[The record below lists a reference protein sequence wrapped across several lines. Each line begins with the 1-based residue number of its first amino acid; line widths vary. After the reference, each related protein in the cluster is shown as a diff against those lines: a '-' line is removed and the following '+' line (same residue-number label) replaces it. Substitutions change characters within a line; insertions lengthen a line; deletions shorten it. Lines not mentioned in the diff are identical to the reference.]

1 MKKVLFALLLVASAF
16 VFFGMQAS
24 AAGTGNLVVHFQAW
38 DEADYDNLGSHAW
51 GSTATGRLASGTDD
65 FGVYFEFNDL
75 DIDTEIGF
83 IAVTW
88 IGTDGPDW
96 NKKLT
101 GDVMIAADVVQ
112 EDKTTH
118 VFVFQG
124 AEGAQYLVADP
135 DNHSVIVL
143 YYDSAGAYEENLGI
157 HHWGWTAAGPEWASP
172 AQVFNTVGKSPSD
185 TEIMGFALASEDITG
200 AGFLIYAG
208 SDGTKKTGDIKNE
221 TGFFQTHT
229 DGTYDILYVVNAG
242 DGFTSNENVYTDP
255 QLFADDAFSFNLMP
269 FNNEDKSGTF
279 AVDPTTIFVKT
290 SSPVASPYPLAV
302 DKDAARAEI
311 ENWFTVR
318 EITGED
324 TYGDPL
330 AIERVDFA
338 TTNTTLNQFVI
349 ILENAMDNTKEYEIF
364 FDLNYPE
371 EALDVA
377 KEVTVTLNVTVP
389 ANTPYGAE
397 ISVAGSL
404 QSPDQWTPGV
414 AAYTATQVDDT
425 LVYTLT
431 FTVDVIEAYTTF
443 EYKWT
448 RGSWPTEEFIA
459 SNRPLVIPNNV
470 DTIEFNDVVEAWA
483 DIDAPAEKYAA
494 PERTAMVNSKASLVL
509 DLDTEAPVITFIS
522 PTGIVGK
529 VPAERIIEVTWG
541 QPFNQLLFPRYR
553 ADDDRDG
560 DLTPFVFV
568 PKGQSSV
575 LDTRTEGD
583 YTIMLRVVDKWGNV
597 TEETFIFRVV
607 KSN

>member
-1 MKKVLFALLLVASAF
+1 MKKVLFALLLIASVFA
-16 VFFGMQAS
+16 FFGLNAK

-38 DEADYDNLGSHAW
+38 DDASYDNLGSHAW
-51 GSTATGRLASGTDD
+51 GSTAVGKLASGTDD

-75 DIDTEIGF
+75 EIDTEIGF

-88 IGTDGPDW
+88 IGTEGPNWD
-96 NKKLT
+96 KKLT
-101 GDVMIAADVVQ
+101 GDVMIGDDVVQ
-112 EDKTTH
+112 EGKTTH

-124 AEGAQYLVADP
+124 ANGAQYLVADP
-135 DNHSVIVL
+135 DNHSVIVV
-143 YYDSAGAYEENLGI
+143 YYDAAGTYEENLGI
-157 HHWGWTAAGPEWASP
+157 HHWGWTVAGPEWASP
-172 AQVFNTVGKSPSD
+172 AEVFNTVGKSPSD
-185 TEIMGFALASEDITG
+185 MEVKGFALASEDITG

-208 SDGTKKTGDIKNE
+208 GDDSKKTGDIKND

-229 DGTYDILYVVNAG
+229 DGAYDILYVVSAG
-242 DGFTSNENVYTDP
+242 DGHTSNSNVYTDP
-255 QLFADDAFSFNLMP
+255 ALFAEDAFSFGLVP
-269 FNNEDKSGTF
+269 FSNADKSGTF

-290 SSPVASPYPLAV
+290 SSPVASPYPLAA

-349 ILENAMDNTKEYEIF
+349 ILENAIDNTKEYEIF
-364 FDLNYPE
+364 FDMNYPE
-371 EALDVA
+371 EPLDVA
-377 KEVTVTLNVTVP
+377 KDVTVTINVTVP
-389 ANTPYGAE
+389 ANTPAE
-397 ISVAGSL
+397 AVISLAGSI
-404 QSPDQWTPGV
+404 PGSGWNPESEDFV
-414 AAYTATQVDDT
+414 ATQVGDT
-425 LVYTLT
+425 LVYSIT
-431 FTVDVIEAYTTF
+431 FDVEVIDAYTTY

-448 RGSWPTEEFIA
+448 RGSWATEEFVA
-459 SNRPLVIPNNV
+459 SNRPLVIPNSV
-470 DTIEFNDVVEAWA
+470 DAIVFDDVIQAWA
-483 DIDAPAEKYAA
+483 DIDAPEEKYDA
-494 PERTAMVNSKASLVL
+494 PVRTAMVNLKASMVL

-529 VPAERIIEVTWG
+529 DPAERIIEVAWG

-553 ADDDRDG
+553 ANDDRDG
-560 DLTPFVFV
+560 DLTPFIFV

-597 TEETFIFRVV
+597 AEETFIFRVV